1 MQNLIRRGATFYGR
15 LFIPQD
21 RWADVGKAMGAAG
34 GVKREV
40 VRTLQTTD
48 RIEAKRRLGAA
59 LAAIQA
65 QVEERLAAARLK
77 PLTDWTADWAPR
89 AAELRALVQ
98 AAGDTPLDGTHFGD
112 TERDMILGDR
122 RRDAILMEDT
132 RGEAQAEVFWAAV
145 TATETNLR
153 EAADAWLLELG
164 RSRKRKTIE
173 GHQRVFADL
182 EQFLRERHNILSLT
196 TATLADVTRR
206 MAGDFITARSG
217 QVSAAAVKREASA
230 PMGLWRWAIRR
241 GHTDDNP
248 WADQTSGLAVVSG
261 DDKPGSKRAFTPAEL
276 GTLLRATGADWA
288 PNRGGYGATLWDA
301 TRLALLTGLRA
312 AELADLRI
320 RDLIQDGAA
329 ISVTRGKTKNARRV
343 VPLPQVARA
352 VIAAR
357 LADLPDTTPDAPLWP
372 ELPVLLLTDSRGG
385 KLSDRFGT
393 ARRRLL
399 PGAVGVDMHS
409 LRRSYATL
417 LEAAM
422 HAGGRVNP
430 TLISTLMGQTR
441 GTMALDLYSSGASLP
456 ALSDAVADMEA
467 MGLPEVVLKAL
478 AETAAERPSM
488 ARYAPRPSP
497 EDRPARASK
506 RLQRHPVVAS

>member
-21 RWADVGKAMGAAG
+21 RWRDVGRAMGAAG
-34 GVKREV
+34 GIKREV

-98 AAGDTPLDGTHFGD
+98 TAGDTPLDGTHYGA
-112 TERDMILGDR
+112 TERDMLLDHHR
-122 RRDAILMEDT
+122 QDAILLEDT
-132 RGEAQAEVFWAAV
+132 RGEGEAEVFWTAV
-145 TATETNLR
+145 TTTETNLR

-182 EQFLRERHNILSLT
+182 EQFLRERHNIPSLT
-196 TATLADVTRR
+196 TATFADVTRR
-206 MAGDFITARSG
+206 RAGEFITARSG

-230 PMGLWRWAIRR
+230 PMGLWRWAIRK
-241 GHTDDNP
+241 GHAEVNP
-248 WADQTSGLAVVSG
+248 WSDQTSGLGPASRDG
-261 DDKPGSKRAFTPAEL
+261 AKGSKRAFTPAEL
-276 GTLLRATGADWA
+276 VILLRTTGAGWA

-312 AELADLRI
+312 SELADLRV
-320 RDLIQDGAA
+320 RDLTHDGAV
-329 ISVTRGKTKNARRV
+329 ISVTRGKNKNARRV
-343 VPLPQVARA
+343 VPLPQAARA

-372 ELPVLLLTDSRGG
+372 ELPITRLTESRGG
-385 KLSDRFGT
+385 KLSDKFRK
-393 ARRRLL
+393 ARQRLL
-399 PGAVGVDMHS
+399 SEVAGVDMHS

-456 ALSDAVADMEA
+456 ALAAAVSDMETL
-467 MGLPEVVLKAL
+467 GLPEVVLKAL

-488 ARYAPRPSP
+488 ARFAPRPSP
-497 EDRPARASK
+497 EDRPGAPR
-506 RLQRHPVVAS
+506 RGVATRPL